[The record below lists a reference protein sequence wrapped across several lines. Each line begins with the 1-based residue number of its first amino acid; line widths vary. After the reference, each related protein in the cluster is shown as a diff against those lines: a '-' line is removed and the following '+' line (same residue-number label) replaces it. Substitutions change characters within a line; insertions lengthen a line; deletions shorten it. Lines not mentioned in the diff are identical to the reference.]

1 MQSFLR
7 RQQRQR
13 RICELGL
20 HRTVRAGTYSSPRRG
35 VTRGGGAY
43 RSRAQMDMQMYR
55 GHAVVAALVLL
66 TTVTAASPTGYWGY
80 LCDGGNYSA
89 PSKYQQNL
97 EQLSATLPEAV
108 ASSPSLFHTQ
118 AVGPSQDRAYALA
131 RCRGDTEADDCK
143 RCLRQAFQDAR
154 AVCTFRKGASI
165 FYDTCSLGIAEKNI
179 TIHLGD
185 LQEAFRMD
193 GPQVPAQCKAFNKSA
208 SELLANLTM
217 KASDDPKRYATGE
230 KDLGEVGCTYKLYG
244 LAECLPQMPA
254 AQCRVCLQDLS
265 TAPGLRRQVG
275 ERKATLWC
283 GYRLEQNRFFKDTKV
298 PSEAQEAAASA
309 ALAKCPS
316 AIDSFQEII
325 TNCQGKTIALFL
337 DYDGTLSPKVN
348 NPEEAYM
355 SSEMRDAVQ
364 EIASLCATSV
374 VSGRA
379 HDKVKNFIMLENLHY
394 AGSHGSDIKLSDET
408 EAYEPASEYQ
418 PVINQARE
426 RMEEVIRKIKGA
438 SVENNRFTFSVHYR
452 EVDKKERQLVK
463 KLVKETIKGF
473 SELIVTDGD
482 MVHEVRPKAEFN
494 KGFAVKYI
502 LEQLARK
509 NNWDSSQVVA
519 IFIGDDKTDEDA
531 FKVLRGRAGG
541 LGILVSKERKW
552 TKASYSLEDPA
563 EVQKFLEKLVSWKK
577 AEAEV

>member
-1 MQSFLR
+1 MFTTR
-7 RQQRQR
+7 
-13 RICELGL
+13 
-20 HRTVRAGTYSSPRRG
+20 GTYSSPRRG

-217 KASDDPKRYATGE
+217 KASDDPKSCSVPGLFARLEYCTRPEKAGRRAQGDTLVRLSVGTKPILQGYERRTQEHDSLDCAWRTRRRSATGNR
-230 KDLGEVGCTYKLYG
+230 L
-244 LAECLPQMPA
+244 
-254 AQCRVCLQDLS
+254 
-265 TAPGLRRQVG
+265 
-275 ERKATLWC
+275 ATLVVDSVEMNC
-283 GYRLEQNRFFKDTKV
+283 VSNNYKKNVVTQ
-298 PSEAQEAAASA
+298 
-309 ALAKCPS
+309 AKCPS